1 MKGVERWTEVRPLFE
16 ELLDVPPSERGGR
29 ISALRATD
37 PDLAARVEA
46 DFHQVLDDLVL
57 RIDRDR
63 AAGEF
68 GERNA
73 MTAACEAK
81 DDAFVHE
88 ALALQALADAAVDE
102 KIDRSLL
109 QHAGADRGFDFLPAA
124 RFDHDRVDA
133 AEMQQ
138 VREKKTGRPCADDN
152 DLRFHARLA
161 TTM

>member
-1 MKGVERWTEVRPLFE
+1 M
-16 ELLDVPPSERGGR
+16 
-29 ISALRATD
+29 
-37 PDLAARVEA
+37 
-46 DFHQVLDDLVL
+46 L

-63 AAGEF
+63 AAGEL

-152 DLRFHARLA
+152 DLRFSCEARHHNVAREPSRRHKREHRRPVHAQPARGDA
-161 TTM
+161 KCVAQHG